1 MGGLFSL
8 PVCCL
13 VWGNTVLGSMGSIV
27 GLRTYE
33 DLCQGAPL
41 GPLLLVP
48 PSPQQA
54 SANPHLHR
62 RLSNNT
68 SRWVC
73 FSLPWGHFSFS
84 LALDAQ
90 KNLFVP
96 FPKVETLFP
105 PLLWKSWNQIPL
117 AFKVKFPGDSQS
129 ICCIPRLGSLTWGSE
144 PSQQWENFIGVLILR
159 ILDHLP
165 GRYGI

>member
-1 MGGLFSL
+1 MAGKIGSCSGDKAVFSKTLIQLSANEWVVLSPCLLF
-8 PVCCL
+8 
-13 VWGNTVLGSMGSIV
+13 
-27 GLRTYE
+27 GLRQHSSGIYGLHSRVK
-33 DLCQGAPL
+33 DLCQRAPL

-73 FSLPWGHFSFS
+73 FSLPWGHCSFS

-96 FPKVETLFP
+96 FPKMETLFP
-105 PLLWKSWNQIPL
+105 SLLWKSCNQISL

-129 ICCIPRLGSLTWGSE
+129 ICWIPRLGSLT
-144 PSQQWENFIGVLILR
+144 
-159 ILDHLP
+159 
-165 GRYGI
+165 